1 LDGTNLLPLIDRTGG
16 QPGFARGKPM
26 IWEFHGYGGQIAVM
40 DGHWKAVRQKVRT
53 RQPGPWELYDLQ
65 ADRAEANDLAAK
77 HPEVVKRL
85 EGAYREDRTPNPRNK
100 LPLYD

>member
-1 LDGTNLLPLIDRTGG
+1 
-16 QPGFARGKPM
+16 
-26 IWEFHGYGGQIAVM
+26 M

-85 EGAYREDRTPNPRNK
+85 EGAYREDRTPNPRHK